1 VIVVDASAVV
11 ARLFDLRPAAM
22 LDHEDLHA
30 PEICDLEVAS
40 FLTRE
45 LRGRRLSPTRVA
57 EAASDYVALPL
68 RLHGHRPLLRRCLG
82 LSDNF
87 TVYDA
92 SYVALAE
99 HLGAPLL
106 TLDRSLARAVTDHTG
121 VQLAATERP

>member
-1 VIVVDASAVV
+1 MIVVDASALV
-11 ARLFDLRPAAM
+11 ARLFGTEPAEGF
-22 LDHEDLHA
+22 DQEELHA

-40 FLTRE
+40 VLTRE

-68 RLHGHRPLLRRCLG
+68 TLHGHRPLLRRCVG

-99 HLGAPLL
+99 QLGARFL
-106 TLDRSLARAVTDHTG
+106 TLDRGLARAVTEHTA
-121 VQLAATERP
+121 VELMAAR

>member
-1 VIVVDASAVV
+1 VIVVDASALV
-11 ARLFDLRPAAM
+11 ARLFDLRPTAV
-22 LDHEDLHA
+22 LDQEDLHA

-45 LRGRRLSPTRVA
+45 LRARRLSPTRVA

-68 RLHGHRPLLRRCLG
+68 TLHSHRPLLRRCLG
-82 LSDNF
+82 LAANF

-99 HLGAPLL
+99 QLRVRFL
-106 TLDRSLARAVTDHTG
+106 TLDQALARAVSDHTA
-121 VQLAATERP
+121 VELAAAQ